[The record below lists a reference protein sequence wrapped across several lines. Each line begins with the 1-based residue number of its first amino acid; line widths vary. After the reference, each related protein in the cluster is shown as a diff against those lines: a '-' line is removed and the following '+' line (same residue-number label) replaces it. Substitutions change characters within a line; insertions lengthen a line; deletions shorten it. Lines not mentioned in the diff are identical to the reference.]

1 MKLTHEQTTI
11 IIDALQDM
19 RANLYINDNMVK
31 MHKVGKIIANI
42 EKEMEPKDLSQKK
55 IMINDN
61 ADDIGCETGIERDYA
76 SQGKPNCEV
85 CDD

>member
-19 RANLYINDNMVK
+19 RSNLYINDNMVK
-31 MHKVGKIIANI
+31 MHKVGKIITNI

-55 IMINDN
+55 IMIS
-61 ADDIGCETGIERDYA
+61 DDEVGSETGIERDYA
-76 SQGKPNCEV
+76 SEGKPNCEV